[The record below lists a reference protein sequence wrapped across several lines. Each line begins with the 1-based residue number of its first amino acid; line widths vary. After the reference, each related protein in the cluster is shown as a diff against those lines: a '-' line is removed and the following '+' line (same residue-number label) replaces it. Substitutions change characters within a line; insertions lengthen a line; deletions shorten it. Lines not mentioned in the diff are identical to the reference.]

1 MLSIILRNGAVG
13 FFSLEGKLKTSEMQQ
28 RNVILLK
35 EVGKKVHISIIIEF
49 SLLNVRSDLLICT
62 YLAFIPSATFY
73 LLHKTGSFSF
83 AGCDGG
89 GRAFAYGR

>member
-49 SLLNVRSDLLICT
+49 SLLNVRSDLVSNDEQKLT
-62 YLAFIPSATFY
+62 SPSQE
-73 LLHKTGSFSF
+73 
-83 AGCDGG
+83 D
-89 GRAFAYGR
+89 R

>member
-62 YLAFIPSATFY
+62 TWPSFT
-73 LLHKTGSFSF
+73 LQLSVLRKTVSLSFT
-83 AGCDGG
+83 GCDGG